1 MSTANI
7 SSQQILDAV
16 KNVPAERWPE
26 ILAAIKTMQS
36 STISPQRNPVRT
48 GTDLR
53 GSELIG
59 IWADRA
65 ELADSRQFAERLR
78 REAEQRKPGPSNAA
92 GH

>member
-7 SSQQILDAV
+7 SPQQILDAV

-26 ILAAIKTMQS
+26 VLAAIKTMQS
-36 STISPQRNPVRT
+36 STISPGRNPVRT

-53 GSELIG
+53 GSDLIG

-65 ELADSRQFAERLR
+65 DLGDSRQFARNLR
-78 REAEQRKPGPSNAA
+78 QQAEQRKSGPSNAA